1 MNKFTPKGEKSR
13 LRILKVGIR
22 LFAKKGFSGTSV
34 DEIVKKAG
42 VNKRMVYHYFG
53 NKEKL
58 YQAALEAEY
67 KKLETLELE
76 TLHPEDPIEKIIPDI
91 VSGYFSFIQTN
102 PEFVRL
108 LLWENLNLGRSLD
121 KMPNSPSKSPM
132 LELLVKALHIGQK
145 KGTVRL
151 NLDPHFLLI
160 SLIGNCMIYCSN
172 RFTLSRSLELD
183 LCDPK
188 VLQLA
193 KKSVAE
199 LLLNGIKA

>member
-1 MNKFTPKGEKSR
+1 MNEFTPKGKKSR
-13 LRILKVGIR
+13 QRILKVAIR
-22 LFAKKGFSGTSV
+22 LFARKGFSGTSV
-34 DEIVKKAG
+34 DEIVEKAG

-58 YQAALEAEY
+58 YQAVLTTEY

-91 VSGYFSFIQTN
+91 VSGYFSFVQTN
-102 PEFVRL
+102 PKFVQL
-108 LLWENLNLGRSLD
+108 LLWENLNLGRNLD
-121 KMPNSPSKSPM
+121 KMPNPLSKSPM
-132 LELLVKALHIGQK
+132 LDLLLKALRIGQE
-145 KGTVRL
+145 KGTVRPS
-151 NLDPHFLLI
+151 LDPHFLLI

-172 RFTLSRSLELD
+172 RFTLSRSLKID
-183 LCDPK
+183 LGDPK

-193 KKSVAE
+193 KRSVAG

>member
-1 MNKFTPKGEKSR
+1 MNEFTPKGKKSR
-13 LRILKVGIR
+13 QRILKVAIR
-22 LFAKKGFSGTSV
+22 LFARKGFSGTSV
-34 DEIVKKAG
+34 DEIVEKAG

-58 YQAALEAEY
+58 YQAVLTTEY

-91 VSGYFSFIQTN
+91 VSGYFSFVQTN
-102 PEFVRL
+102 PEFVQL
-108 LLWENLNLGRSLD
+108 LLWENLNLGRNLD
-121 KMPNSPSKSPM
+121 KMPNPLSKSPM
-132 LELLVKALHIGQK
+132 LDLLLKALRIGQE
-145 KGTVRL
+145 KGTVRPS
-151 NLDPHFLLI
+151 LDPHFLLI

-172 RFTLSRSLELD
+172 RFTLSRSLKID
-183 LCDPK
+183 LGDPK

-193 KKSVAE
+193 KRSVAE

>member
-1 MNKFTPKGEKSR
+1 
-13 LRILKVGIR
+13 
-22 LFAKKGFSGTSV
+22 V
-34 DEIVKKAG
+34 DEIVEKAG

-58 YQAALEAEY
+58 YHAVLTTEY

-91 VSGYFSFIQTN
+91 VSGYFSFVQTN
-102 PEFVRL
+102 PKFVQL
-108 LLWENLNLGRSLD
+108 LLWENLNLGRNLD
-121 KMPNSPSKSPM
+121 KMPNPLSKSPM
-132 LELLVKALHIGQK
+132 LDLLLKALRIGQE
-145 KGTVRL
+145 KGTVRPS
-151 NLDPHFLLI
+151 LDPHFLLI

-172 RFTLSRSLELD
+172 RFTLSRSLKID
-183 LCDPK
+183 LGDPK

-193 KKSVAE
+193 KRSVAE

>member
-1 MNKFTPKGEKSR
+1 MNEFTPKGKKSR
-13 LRILKVGIR
+13 QRILKVAIR
-22 LFAKKGFSGTSV
+22 LFARKGFSGTSV
-34 DEIVKKAG
+34 DEIVEKAG

-58 YQAALEAEY
+58 YQAVLTTEY

-91 VSGYFSFIQTN
+91 VSGYFSFVQTN
-102 PEFVRL
+102 PKFVQL
-108 LLWENLNLGRSLD
+108 LLWENLNLGRNLD
-121 KMPNSPSKSPM
+121 KMPNPLSKSPM
-132 LELLVKALHIGQK
+132 LDLLLKALRIGQE
-145 KGTVRL
+145 KGTVRPS
-151 NLDPHFLLI
+151 LDPHFLLI

-172 RFTLSRSLELD
+172 RFTLSRSLKID
-183 LCDPK
+183 LGDPK

-193 KKSVAE
+193 KRSVAE